1 MGNSS
6 SPQRRRRLLL
16 REETFVNEELGNL
29 DGVGGGTLAE
39 VVGNTPE
46 IESVLD

>member
-1 MGNSS
+1 M
-6 SPQRRRRLLL
+6 LLL
-16 REETFVNEELGNL
+16 REETFVDEELRYL

-46 IESVLD
+46 IEAVLD